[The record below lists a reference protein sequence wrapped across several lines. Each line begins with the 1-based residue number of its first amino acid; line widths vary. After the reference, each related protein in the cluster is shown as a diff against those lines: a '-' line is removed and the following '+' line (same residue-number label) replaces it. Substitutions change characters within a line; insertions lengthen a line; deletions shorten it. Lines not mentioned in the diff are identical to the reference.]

1 MDPLHPS
8 SQQLITWG
16 KLHPFCLPK
25 PLLENLTTRPRPLAP
40 HQIESKNQ
48 QTDLPQDENITDGKL
63 GCLVCDANFD
73 EPLAQRAHFKS
84 DWHRYNAKS
93 GRKTAPLK
101 ESEFQAVLE
110 ALEDSLS
117 GSEDEDESSSDEE
130 DNKSEPSDSEEQ
142 QVLTNPVQNSP
153 LIWFTASDLLGED
166 VQFGIYRCILPQF
179 SARKITSNQDELSE
193 DEQRV
198 VILNELSGLQCDPKP
213 GPSSNRMVNLEN
225 SETPRMRTWAFF
237 MVSGGH
243 FAGMIVSTTPELR
256 HVGKGKAPEKEIVI
270 LEHKTFHRYTTRRK
284 QGGGQGTHDTSG
296 KGMAKSAGANLRRY
310 NEQALTDEIRA
321 LLASWSESIANS
333 ELVFIRASKQN
344 SKIFFNYDQS
354 VLERSDPRIRSFPF
368 PTRRPTLNELK
379 RCFHELT
386 RVQITHLTKQELEAA
401 DELYLHS
408 LLPKKPP
415 PVKPQATQPKKITA
429 TKPEIDPAEQRLQDR
444 WERYIEMIRKGRLS
458 AVQDFVAKYNEEED
472 PDWTG
477 LLPQFLVEKKNVG
490 SVLHLAAMWD
500 QPEVVEWLLIE
511 RRCDPTIVVN
521 REEGGP
527 RMLGMTPYEV
537 ASSRTTRNV
546 FRRAMANHPDWY
558 DWVKQA
564 KVPSGLTEEL
574 ESQQNLKEDLRKQKL
589 KEKLKERDKV
599 REQNEARER
608 KEREENERRLKEE
621 EERKRLAN
629 PKRGPQRLGGPA
641 AAILTKPMEALGLSA
656 DQRARLERERR
667 ARAAEARLNK

>member
-1 MDPLHPS
+1 MVRKHKTKSRDSQNTDSIGNLKRKSKSKSKSKSKMEGTHS
-8 SQQLITWG
+8 TTSQQLLTWG

-25 PLLENLTTRPRPLAP
+25 PLLENLTLRPRPLAP
-40 HQIESKNQ
+40 HQIESNNHQ
-48 QTDLPQDENITDGKL
+48 SNLTQDENISDGKL
-63 GCLVCDANFD
+63 GCLVCDTHFD

-84 DWHRYNAKS
+84 DWHRYNVKR

-117 GSEDEDESSSDEE
+117 GSEDEDDSSSEEE
-130 DNKSEPSDSEEQ
+130 DHKSEPSDSEDQ
-142 QVLTNPVQNSP
+142 QVLSNPVQNSP
-153 LIWFTASDLLGED
+153 LIWFTASNLLGEG

-179 SARKITSNQDELSE
+179 STRKITSNQGELTE
-193 DEQRV
+193 EEQRV
-198 VILNELSGLQCDPKP
+198 VILNELNGLQCEPKP
-213 GPSSNRMVNLEN
+213 GPSSNRMVNLETD
-225 SETPRMRTWAFF
+225 ETPPVRTWAFF

-256 HVGKGKAPEKEIVI
+256 HVA
-270 LEHKTFHRYTTRRK
+270 RRK

-310 NEQALTDEIRA
+310 NEQALTDEIRD
-321 LLASWSESIANS
+321 LLASWSQSIANC
-333 ELVFIRASKQN
+333 ELLFIRASKQN

-386 RVQITHLTKQELEAA
+386 RVQITHLTKEELEAA
-401 DELYLHS
+401 DQLYLDS
-408 LLPKKPP
+408 LLPRKPLP
-415 PVKPQATQPKKITA
+415 IKPQAAQPKKITNN
-429 TKPEIDPAEQRLQDR
+429 KPEIDPAEQRLQDR
-444 WERYIEMIRKGRLS
+444 WERFIEMIRKGRLS
-458 AVQDFVAKYNEEED
+458 AIQDFVVKYNEEGE

-477 LLPQFLVEKKNVG
+477 LLPEFLVEKKHVG

-511 RRCDPTIVVN
+511 RRCDPTIVVD

-527 RMLGMTPYEV
+527 KMLGMTPYEV

-546 FRRAMANHPDWY
+546 FRRAMANYPDWY
-558 DWVKQA
+558 DWLKKA

-574 ESQQNLKEDLRKQKL
+574 ESQQILKENLRQQKL
-589 KEKLKERDKV
+589 KEKLKERDRV

-608 KEREENERRLKEE
+608 KEREERLS
-621 EERKRLAN
+621 
-629 PKRGPQRLGGPA
+629 G
-641 AAILTKPMEALGLSA
+641 